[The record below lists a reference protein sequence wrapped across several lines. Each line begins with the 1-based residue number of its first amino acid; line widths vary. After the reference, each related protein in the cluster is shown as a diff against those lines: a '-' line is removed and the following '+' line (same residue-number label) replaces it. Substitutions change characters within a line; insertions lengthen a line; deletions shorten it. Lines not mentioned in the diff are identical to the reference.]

1 MRGPVQRST
10 PSVGTGTDRA
20 FTLIEI
26 LVVVAIIAL
35 LVAILLPSLTKAR
48 EAARNTVC
56 KSNMKQIM
64 MGHVLYQA
72 DNKVLPATQSSYY
85 LRGIW
90 PIPDP
95 ETNPGP
101 DGRLKGWTWEGS
113 RGTAGYYGDPNVQPY
128 HTNPKFLRQVPQI
141 GTIFRYTKDAAL
153 YVCPGDRPG
162 AADETP
168 HGGGGNGRLS
178 YSMNAYIGCK
188 TFEELASF
196 VYVEAV
202 NGVPLPGGIRSRSF
216 KRGERV
222 VFAPSQ
228 MMYLFEEHPFDNL
241 NNGYPEGNFN
251 TQYDRI
257 TTRHSPARSLD
268 DPRALGRTNIA
279 YLDAHVESRMYPAR
293 TWADELFTEF
303 GQPTSGRNLDV
314 FVLGR

>member
-1 MRGPVQRST
+1 MRRAPQHRRSSPVV
-10 PSVGTGTDRA
+10 PKLRA
-20 FTLIEI
+20 FTLIEV

-48 EAARNTVC
+48 EYSRNTIC

-64 MGHVLYQA
+64 MGHMFYQA
-72 DNKVLPATQSSYY
+72 EHKVLPATQSSYY
-85 LRGIW
+85 LRGFW
-90 PIPDP
+90 PLPDP
-95 ETNPGP
+95 ETAPTP
-101 DGRLKGWTWEGS
+101 AERRKGLTWEGA
-113 RGTAGYYGDPNVQPY
+113 RGISSYYVLPY
-128 HTNPKFLRQVPQI
+128 STDPKFLRQVPQI
-141 GTIFRYTKDAAL
+141 GTVFRYTKDAGVYLCA
-153 YVCPGDRPG
+153 GDRPG
-162 AADETP
+162 TADETP

-178 YSMNAYIGCK
+178 YSMNAYLGCK
-188 TFEELASF
+188 TSEELASF
-196 VYVEAV
+196 VYVESV
-202 NGVPLPGGIRSRSF
+202 TNVPLPGGIRYRSF
-216 KRGERV
+216 TFGQRV

-279 YLDAHVESRMYPAR
+279 FLDTHVESRMYPAK

-303 GQPTSGRNLDV
+303 GQPTRGKNLSN
-314 FVLGR
+314 FVLGH